1 LTAGPD
7 IAVEGIRRQ
16 SSKGTIAVRRLGLM
30 MVLLRMRAQAR
41 AKSTLAPAKK
51 TSCANE

>member
-1 LTAGPD
+1 
-7 IAVEGIRRQ
+7 
-16 SSKGTIAVRRLGLM
+16 LGLM

-51 TSCANE
+51 KSCAVE